1 MARGLKIAHKQSDGT
16 LSDQRI
22 TGSATVSS
30 QYFGGVGGIP
40 QWVTTTGVRTIKVTY
55 RDSNNIYHGNAYII
69 TQRGANQFLVA
80 NAVGAVNGAT
90 HSNASVTV
98 CTLVN
103 TAFPANAASNTT
115 AISSSSTMLIVG
127 NTTAE
132 VPFAAKRI
140 TSKHVYDFSNNK
152 YRYRH
157 AATQVA
163 TATFA
168 NVQVH

>member
-1 MARGLKIAHKQSDGT
+1 MARGLKIAHKETSGV
-16 LSDQRI
+16 LHDQRI

-40 QWVTTTGVRTIKVTY
+40 AWVTGGVRTIKVTY

-69 TQRGANQFLVA
+69 SQKGANQFLVA

-90 HSNASVTV
+90 HSNASITV

-132 VPFAAKRI
+132 APFAAKRI
-140 TSKHVYDFSNNK
+140 TSKHVYDFSNVK

-163 TATFA
+163 TTTFA
-168 NVQVH
+168 NVEVH

>member
-1 MARGLKIAHKQSDGT
+1 MARGLKIAHKETSGV
-16 LSDQRI
+16 LHDQRL

-40 QWVTTTGVRTIKVTY
+40 AWVTGGVRTIKVTY

-69 TQRGANQFLVA
+69 SQKGANQFLVA

-115 AISSSSTMLIVG
+115 AISSASTMLIVG

-163 TATFA
+163 TTTFA
-168 NVQVH
+168 NVEVH